1 MYGVSEPI
9 SRPREGIGDFKY
21 RRERIFEVIEQ
32 MLDLGLSDRDSC
44 LEMKEKL
51 ETNTFNLVVVGQ
63 FKRGKTCLINALLGA
78 DILPVSVIPLT
89 SIVTIVVYSETLA
102 VKVFF
107 KNGKTVDIP
116 VESLPDYVTETGNPK
131 NEKEVSEVVV
141 LYPSPYL
148 KDGVRLVDTP
158 GVGSVY
164 IHNTDVAY
172 RYLPKSDAALFLL
185 SIDQPV
191 SSAEIEFLND
201 VREYAG
207 RIFFLLNKTD
217 YLSAEEV
224 GSALCLPK
232 RRSNRSWG
240 RI

>member
-1 MYGVSEPI
+1 M
-9 SRPREGIGDFKY
+9 
-21 RRERIFEVIEQ
+21 
-32 MLDLGLSDRDSC
+32 
-44 LEMKEKL
+44 
-51 ETNTFNLVVVGQ
+51 
-63 FKRGKTCLINALLGA
+63 
-78 DILPVSVIPLT
+78 
-89 SIVTIVVYSETLA
+89 
-102 VKVFF
+102 KVFF
-107 KNGKTVDIP
+107 KNGKTADIP

-185 SIDQPV
+185 SVDQPV
-191 SSAEIEFLND
+191 SSAEIEFLKD

-224 GSALCLPK
+224 GSALSFAKETLEEIMGPDIRIFPISAKLALQAKLNGTFANPCRQRASRFL
-232 RRSNRSWG
+232 RSARPVSW
-240 RI
+240 

>member
-1 MYGVSEPI
+1 
-9 SRPREGIGDFKY
+9 
-21 RRERIFEVIEQ
+21 
-32 MLDLGLSDRDSC
+32 MLDLGLPDRTSC
-44 LEMKEKL
+44 LEWKEKL
-51 ETNTFNLVVVGQ
+51 ETNTFNLVAVGQ

-78 DILPVSVIPLT
+78 DILPVSVVPLT
-89 SIVTIVVYSETLA
+89 SIVTIVVYGETVG

-107 KNGKTVDIP
+107 KNGKIVDIP

-131 NEKEVSEVVV
+131 NEKAVSEVVV
-141 LYPSPYL
+141 FYPSPYL

-164 IHNTDVAY
+164 VHNTDVAY

-217 YLSAEEV
+217 YLSATR
-224 GSALCLPK
+224 GRQRSCCSPN

-240 RI
+240 RT